1 MLCGGAA
8 IADAYH
14 VGALGFGNANGL
26 RQLYLELATA
36 VAVTVA
42 VVVHRW

>member
-1 MLCGGAA
+1 MSGGAA

-14 VGALGFGNANGL
+14 VRVLGFGNANGL
-26 RQLYLELATA
+26 RQIYLEAATI